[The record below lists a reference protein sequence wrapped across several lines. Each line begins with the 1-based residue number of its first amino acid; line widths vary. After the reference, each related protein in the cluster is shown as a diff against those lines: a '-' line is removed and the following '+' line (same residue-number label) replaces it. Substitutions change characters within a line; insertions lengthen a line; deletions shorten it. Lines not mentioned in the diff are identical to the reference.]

1 MQTIS
6 RYERLQEQ
14 LARNA
19 EQIDDLRVATQALTE
34 LDRGKWMRLIQQR
47 DRILARINHEVAI
60 S

>member
-1 MQTIS
+1 MLS
-6 RYERLQEQ
+6 RYERLMEQ

-19 EQIDDLRVATQALTE
+19 EQIDDLRVAARALTE

>member
-6 RYERLQEQ
+6 RYERLMEQ

-19 EQIDDLRVATQALTE
+19 EQIDDLRVASQLLTDT
-34 LDRGKWMRLIQQR
+34 DRTVWSRLIQQR

-60 S
+60 T